1 MLCTFQ
7 VGRVSWIAQ
16 VEARGYFVMSSNVM
30 IGVNSK
36 PAGGIEIAPEKKCK
50 TCCNDASVIPAIK
63 LKEMIG

>member
-1 MLCTFQ
+1 
-7 VGRVSWIAQ
+7 
-16 VEARGYFVMSSNVM
+16 MSSNVM

-36 PAGGIEIAPEKKCK
+36 PAGGIEIAPEKNCK